1 MDAGMYVFAYVA
13 AAAMAALGFGLLFVP
28 VRSMRALHEWYIVPP
43 EIYPDQ
49 KLRIAACRA
58 VGTGLVVGS
67 CLFAISITYAI
78 GRAL

>member
-1 MDAGMYVFAYVA
+1 MDPGMSAFAYIA
-13 AAAMAALGFGLLFVP
+13 AAAMAALGFALLVVP

-43 EIYPDQ
+43 EIRPEQ
-49 KLRIAACRA
+49 KFRVAICRM

-67 CLFAISITYAI
+67 CAFAISITYAL